1 MTIHVFALCK
11 NDYFIRS
18 IEFYLNRNNIILTG
32 VGTRHDRALDDF
44 AACTPAP
51 DVILLDAHWQPFQT
65 SGPTLTRQFLPTIS
79 KRRFIK
85 TSGNMAPMVI
95 FSATRPAPTLSS
107 AVYKTFTWGS
117 TPSWPLNDG
126 DDVNRLGG

>member
-65 SGPTLTRQFLPTIS
+65 SGPTLTRQFLQRTNAKVILVTNYFEKTIY
-79 KRRFIK
+79 KNLRQYGAHGYFFRD
-85 TSGNMAPMVI
+85 APGADTI
-95 FSATRPAPTLSS
+95 IRCIQN
-107 AVYKTFTWGS
+107 VYLGQHTF
-117 TPSWPLNDG
+117 LAA
-126 DDVNRLGG
+126 